1 VELEPVPES
10 QGTRRL
16 RWLIRGALLW
26 ALVIF
31 ARLVDLQVVHH
42 EKYLRQ
48 ALRQSWDEPEAPAPR
63 GRITDRSGETLAIS
77 IPAETIVLNP
87 KRIPDLSV
95 AVEIFT
101 KVLGLDR
108 KRLEERLEWAAAHR
122 RGYLPIKRRISRAEA
137 KKVRR
142 LNLDWVEIRPDSL
155 RRYPKGTLAANVIGS
170 VDWWGEGNA
179 GLELSLNGR
188 LRGRPGLLRIMR
200 DARGKAIETRVLRPP
215 EPGADVG
222 LSIDERIQYF
232 ADRSLHRAARQW
244 RAQSGSLVVMD
255 PKTGE
260 ILAMSSYPT
269 FDPNRRARRASELR
283 LRVNQAITVPF
294 EPGSV
299 FKIVTVSAG
308 LETAGL
314 TPSTLIDC
322 SNGVMRLGR
331 RRIHDIH
338 SYGVIPL
345 EKVLWKSSNI
355 GAIQVALRVGER
367 RMLDYVRRFGFGR
380 KTGIPLPAESPGVVR
395 DLEKWKR
402 TSIAS
407 VAMGHEISVT
417 TLQLAL
423 ATSVIANGGLLPKP
437 RLVLWTQRPGA
448 EKEFVEA
455 PPPQR
460 VLKPET
466 AIAMRRMMEGVVLEG
481 TGARARLAGYSAG
494 GKTGSAQIFDFETR
508 RYSHR
513 YNASFVGF
521 APVQDPAVVVVVT
534 LNGVERYG
542 GVVAAPVFREV
553 AQAALRILGV
563 VPDVVQ
569 PGPPAPGGEGAY
581 EDVALAGLGGAPAAP
596 PVPEPVA
603 PNPPVE
609 KASLADSPY
618 VFGPRVPNLYGKTL
632 RRVLEETSRAGL
644 RVEYSGTGLVRAQYP
659 PPGAVLPA
667 GEPLVV
673 ELAR

>member
-1 VELEPVPES
+1 MEPVPEF

-16 RWLIRGALLW
+16 RWLIRGAVLW
-26 ALVIF
+26 AVVIF
-31 ARLVDLQVVHH
+31 ARLVDLQVIHH
-42 EKYLRQ
+42 EQYRRQ
-48 ALRQSWDEPEAPAPR
+48 ALRQSWDEIKVPAPR
-63 GRITDRSGETLAIS
+63 GRIVDRSGETLAIS
-77 IPAETIVLNP
+77 IPTETVAVNP
-87 KRIPDLSV
+87 RRTPDLSV
-95 AVEIFT
+95 AADIFSR
-101 KVLGLDR
+101 VFRLDR
-108 KRLEERLEWAAAHR
+108 ERLLERLESAAAEG
-122 RGYLPIKRRISRAEA
+122 RGYVPIRRRISREEA
-137 KKVRR
+137 KKIRGM
-142 LNLDWVEIRPDSL
+142 NLDWVDVHPDSL
-155 RRYPKGTLAANVIGS
+155 RRYPNGTLAANLLGS

-179 GLELSLNGR
+179 GLELSWNSR
-188 LRGRPGLLRIMR
+188 LRGKPGKLRIMR
-200 DARGKAIETRVLRPP
+200 DARGKTIESEVLTAP
-215 EPGADVG
+215 EPGADIG

-232 ADRSLHRAARQW
+232 ADRALHRAARQW
-244 RAQSGSLVVMD
+244 RATAGSLVVME

-269 FDPNRRARRASELR
+269 FDPNRRARRTSELR
-283 LRVNQAITVPF
+283 LRINQAITVPF

-299 FKIVTVSAG
+299 FKIVTLSAG
-308 LETAGL
+308 LEAAGL

-322 SNGVMRLGR
+322 GNGVIRLFR

-338 SYGVIPL
+338 AYGTIPL

-367 RMLDYVRRFGFGR
+367 RLLDYVRRFGFGR
-380 KTGIPLPAESPGVVR
+380 KTGIPLPGESAGLVR
-395 DLEKWKR
+395 DLGKWRR

-423 ATSVIANGGLLPKP
+423 ATSVIASGGLLPKP
-437 RLVLWTQRPGA
+437 RLVLWTQRAGG
-448 EKEFVEA
+448 EKKALDA
-455 PPPQR
+455 PPPER

-466 AIAMRRMMEGVVLEG
+466 AITMRRMMEGVVLEG
-481 TGARARLAGYSAG
+481 TGTKARLAGYSAG
-494 GKTGSAQIFDFETR
+494 GKTGSAQIFDFETG

-563 VPDVVQ
+563 VPDVVK
-569 PGPPAPGGEGAY
+569 PGPPPAEGEEVY
-581 EDVALAGLGGAPAAP
+581 EDLAIAGLGEAPERPSRSGP
-596 PVPEPVA
+596 PVREA
-603 PNPPVE
+603 AVE
-609 KASLADSPY
+609 EASLAASPY
-618 VFGPRVPNLYGKTL
+618 VFGPRAPNLYGKTL

-644 RVEYSGTGLVRAQYP
+644 RVEYSGSGVVRAQYP

-667 GEPLVV
+667 GEPLIV
-673 ELAR
+673 ELAW